1 MAGRHESLIEDHAV
15 SQGLESPE
23 NAGSLEG
30 SANSQVG
37 LDKAQEILRLHVGKT
52 KQGPYPVCSTLSR
65 MVWRSGRR
73 E

>member
-1 MAGRHESLIEDHAV
+1 MLCPKAQRVLRMLV
-15 SQGLESPE
+15 
-23 NAGSLEG
+23 G

-73 E
+73 G